1 MKLVLYNSYPQHN
14 GGIKSLKIFAENI
27 EGYRNL
33 IWELSDFTMESNEEW
48 WIGQVNFK
56 DHQVPK
62 VPVQQPYK

>member
-1 MKLVLYNSYPQHN
+1 M
-14 GGIKSLKIFAENI
+14 KIFAENI

-56 DHQVPK
+56 DHQV
-62 VPVQQPYK
+62 QYQHSDDNICSNLINMFT

>member
-1 MKLVLYNSYPQHN
+1 M
-14 GGIKSLKIFAENI
+14 KIFAENI

-56 DHQVPK
+56 DHQVTNSDYSISSNIIK
-62 VPVQQPYK
+62 I